1 MFISVDIGGTKI
13 AIGEVSRGRV
23 VRKIKVNTTK
33 NKKAV
38 WKSVVKA
45 IAKIQGNRKIE
56 RIGMAIAGSIDHTR
70 GVIVYSPNMRFL
82 DNWPIARELKKY
94 FNCEVVIDN
103 DVNCMGLGESLF
115 WKCDNLIVLALGT
128 GVGGG
133 VVIDGKIYRGQGFGA
148 ELGHIVID
156 YHGLKCSCGNHGCL
170 EEYVSGRGIRRLGR
184 AYLKRTIDP
193 LGIQHLAEK
202 GDRNALKV
210 YQTVGRYLGVA
221 IASYVNIFNPE
232 LIVVS
237 GSIRKA
243 SHLFIKDTLTE
254 VRKRAFKT
262 NLSRTKIV
270 VSKIGG
276 DAALVGAVSLSA

>member
-1 MFISVDIGGTKI
+1 MLVGVDIGGTKI
-13 AIGEVSRGRV
+13 AIGEISQKKVI
-23 VRKIKVNTTK
+23 RKIKVDTAK
-33 NKKAV
+33 SKKSI
-38 WKSVVKA
+38 WNSITKA
-45 IAKIQGNRKIE
+45 IIEIRGDKKIE
-56 RIGMAIAGSIDHTR
+56 RIGMAIAGSIDHTK
-70 GVIVYSPNMRFL
+70 GIIVYSPNMRFL
-82 DNWPIARELKKY
+82 DNWSIARELKMY

-103 DVNCMGLGESLF
+103 DVNCMALGESLF
-115 WKCDNLIVLALGT
+115 WKRNNLLVLALGT

-133 VVIDGKIYRGQGFGA
+133 IVIEGKIYRGQGFGA

-184 AYLKRTIDP
+184 VYLKRTIEP
-193 LGIQHLAEK
+193 LAIQRLAEK

-210 YQTVGRYLGVA
+210 YQKVGRYLGVA
-221 IASYVNIFNPE
+221 VASYVNIFNPK
-232 LIVVS
+232 LIVIS

-243 SHLFIKDTLTE
+243 SNLFMDDMLSE
-254 VRKRAFKT
+254 VRQRAFKT

-276 DAALVGAVSLSA
+276 NAALVGAVSSST